1 MLVPC
6 QDCGELGVE
15 FDLRPVMPPVRLC
28 MKCFSIVMDLVE
40 ERFGMP
46 AAARVTSTIMSKIVM
61 MPDSGSDAEQK

>member
-28 MKCFSIVMDLVE
+28 MKCFNEVMEWVYDQ
-40 ERFGMP
+40 FGM
-46 AAARVTSTIMSKIVM
+46 ADGGRVLTTVMSKIVM
-61 MPDSGSDAEQK
+61 MPESGSDAEQK